1 MIGVRVPGS
10 CKHRDTSGNESS
22 ETMPI
27 VAISITRDA
36 RENDPNQE
44 RILHPENVHNAREDA
59 L

>member
-1 MIGVRVPGS
+1 MSGS
-10 CKHRDTSGNESS
+10 CKHRETSGDGSS
-22 ETMPI
+22 DTMPI
-27 VAISITRDA
+27 VATPVTRDA